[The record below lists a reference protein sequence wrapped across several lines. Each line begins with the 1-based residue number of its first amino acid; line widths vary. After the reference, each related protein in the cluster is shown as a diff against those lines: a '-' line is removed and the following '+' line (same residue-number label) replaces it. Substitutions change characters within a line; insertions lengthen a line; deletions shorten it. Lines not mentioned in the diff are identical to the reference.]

1 MNVYKINCNKEV
13 FFLWVIWKFEKYVKY
28 LFNFNNWK
36 LILEKSDLEVDI
48 ILDIM
53 IFGCYGKKN
62 EKYCFNFKIIVFII
76 FIMYRDIW

>member
-1 MNVYKINCNKEV
+1 MNVYKINYNKEV

-28 LFNFNNWK
+28 LFNFNNFK

-53 IFGCYGKKN
+53 IFGCYGKK
-62 EKYCFNFKIIVFII
+62 KWKILF
-76 FIMYRDIW
+76 